1 MLQGQEGPGPLP
13 GHVDAGPVDDGVR
26 PGKVDELKHAQALFR
41 LSAVG
46 VDGLHAGL
54 VRHHDLP
61 GQDVPLKLGADGVQ
75 GAGLGGE
82 HHAPVLQAAHAQRPE
97 AVGVPDG
104 DELGGGGDHQGVGPL
119 DPVHG
124 GGDSVLDRGGLQP
137 LLDDDV
143 GDDLRI
149 RGGLE
154 NGAPAL
160 QLLPQLVGVGQVAVV
175 GQGHAAL
182 VVVHQDGLD
191 VALVVGPGGAV
202 AHVAHGDGAG
212 AQGAE
217 PLLRKHVVHQPH
229 IPVGGE
235 KPVIVHYDARAL
247 LPPVLQ
253 GIQGIVGQ
261 GGHVGGLR
269 GIDAEDPA
277 LLMQVPLRRGR
288 GVSPHRGPAGAS

>member
-1 MLQGQEGPGPLP
+1 M
-13 GHVDAGPVDDGVR
+13 AG
-26 PGKVDELKHAQALFR
+26 
-41 LSAVG
+41 VG
-46 VDGLHAGL
+46 LDAGL

-61 GQDVPLKLGADGVQ
+61 GQDVPLEPGADGVQ

-82 HHAPVLQAAHAQRPE
+82 HHAPVPKSAHAQRPE

-124 GGDSVLDRGGLQP
+124 GGDRLLDGGGAQT

-143 GDDLRI
+143 GDDLGV

-154 NGAPAL
+154 DGALAL
-160 QLLPQLVGVGQVAVV
+160 QLLAQCVGVGEVAVV

-191 VALVVGPGGAV
+191 VPLVVGPGGAV
-202 AHVAHGDGAG
+202 AHVAYGDGAR

-217 PLLRKHVVHQPH
+217 PLRRKHLVHQPH
-229 IPVGGE
+229 IPVRGE
-235 KPVIVHYDARAL
+235 HAIIVHRDAGAL
-247 LPPVLQ
+247 LAPVLEGVQ
-253 GIQGIVGQ
+253 GVIGQ
-261 GGHVGGLR
+261 GGHIRRLR
-269 GIDAEDPA
+269 RVHAEHAA
-277 LLMQVPLRRGR
+277 LLLDVAGR
-288 GVSPHRGPAGAS
+288 EHGAQLSRHHGQAVSA